1 MSRRL
6 AKVAALVVVALAALT
21 GCGGSDGSLSGL
33 SGIQGYVEIPDE
45 PLGPPSG
52 SVTEAD
58 GSTWSYDSVPEGSIT
73 LLYFGY
79 TSCPDVCPT
88 TMADLAAALRDVD
101 ESTRSK
107 IDVQF
112 VSTDP
117 NRDTPAQITRWL
129 EGFDPTFHGGRAEI
143 NDVIDAAKVYGI
155 GIDPPQVSDDDYQVT
170 HGAQLLVLEPGGGM
184 VGYFQELSGAE
195 AYAKAIPILVDK
207 YAA

>member
-1 MSRRL
+1 MRALPGVVVLLGLLSACSGGSTPPTTPFNSAEVHGIDYGRGLRL
-6 AKVAALVVVALAALT
+6 ADGAGTPRALEDFRGQVLVVF
-21 GCGGSDGSLSGL
+21 
-33 SGIQGYVEIPDE
+33 
-45 PLGPPSG
+45 
-52 SVTEAD
+52 
-58 GSTWSYDSVPEGSIT
+58 
-73 LLYFGY
+73 FGF

-129 EGFDPTFHGGRAEI
+129 EGFDPSFRGGRAEI

-155 GIDPPQVSDDDYQVT
+155 GIEPPEVSDDDYQVT

-184 VGYFQELSGAE
+184 VGYFQELSGAD